1 MSESVEES
9 QGLPLEASASETSA
23 LAPVEA
29 EPAAADAAAE
39 EAAEQTAEDL
49 NSSVASEPVSTE
61 RPASGGPL
69 SLERIRQL
77 RMSQQSQQRPPQRQP
92 SPRQA
97 PKQSQQGG
105 GGKEGPRGP
114 RQDSGQRSDQRS
126 PRGDHQISAEAAPVG
141 AVTGGAAGAPEETT
155 QVADT
160 VQGMPSPSASG
171 PAISPTKPARSDR
184 DAHKP
189 RRNDRSGVIPTP
201 EPLAFRSKIAVPSV
215 RQPLSQDMEL
225 ELNEAL
231 GLSDLDKLL
240 VGDDMLQVGHELMEG
255 QRVQATV
262 MKAHGEHV
270 FVSLGGPNEGVIP
283 SLSFESLPEI
293 GATLDVVVRG
303 YLAQEGLY
311 EITVSGSAV
320 DVSDWSDLNEGE
332 VIEALVTGA
341 NAGGLECK
349 VGNIQGFIPASQ
361 AAEYRIETLADFVG
375 QKLLCVVTE
384 ANPRRGNLVLS
395 HRAVLERE
403 KKEKREE
410 RLAKLEIGMSV
421 EGTVRKILDFGAF
434 VDIGGLDGLLHVSQL
449 SWERVKHPSEVLE
462 EGQKIQVRI
471 DKIDEATGKIGLSYR
486 SLQDHPWTN
495 IDSRFPVGSIAHGTV
510 TRIAEFGAFVRIA
523 TGVEGLVHVS
533 ELAHHRVH
541 NVGNVVQEGQE
552 VDVKVL
558 SVDVDQQRI
567 SLSLKGAQAVPEPRV
582 EESSTETSAVEE
594 ERPTPVLPKHRGPL
608 KGGTGNSSSGE
619 QFGLKW

>member
-9 QGLPLEASASETSA
+9 QGLPPEAAVSEASALE
-23 LAPVEA
+23 PVEA
-29 EPAAADAAAE
+29 TAAAIESTPSKPSEQVSASAA
-39 EAAEQTAEDL
+39 TA
-49 NSSVASEPVSTE
+49 PTE

-69 SLERIRQL
+69 SLDRIRQL
-77 RMSQQSQQRPPQRQP
+77 RMSQQSQQRPAQRQS
-92 SPRQA
+92 SPRQS
-97 PKQSQQGG
+97 PKSSQQQA
-105 GGKEGPRGP
+105 GKGEPRGP
-114 RQDSGQRSDQRS
+114 RHERSQGDNQGAPGGTRENAVEVLATGASTSVASGA
-126 PRGDHQISAEAAPVG
+126 SAEPAPV
-141 AVTGGAAGAPEETT
+141 AAAE
-155 QVADT
+155 QDA
-160 VQGMPSPSASG
+160 SATEAARG
-171 PAISPTKPARSDR
+171 ARSAGNAPRFDR
-184 DAHKP
+184 DARKP
-189 RRNDRSGVIPTP
+189 RRNERSGVIPTP
-201 EPLAFRSKIAVPSV
+201 EPLATRSKIAVPSV

-225 ELNEAL
+225 ELNAAL
-231 GLSDLDKLL
+231 GMSDLDKLL

-283 SLSFESLPEI
+283 SLSFETLPEI

-311 EITVSGSAV
+311 EVTVSGNAV

-341 NAGGLECK
+341 NTGGLECK

-361 AAEYRIETLADFVG
+361 AAEYRIENLADFVG

-462 EGQKIQVRI
+462 EGQKIQVRV

-486 SLQDHPWTN
+486 SLQDHPWSN
-495 IDSRFPVGSIAHGTV
+495 IDSRFPIGSIAHGSV

-541 NVGNVVQEGQE
+541 NVSNVVQEGQE

-558 SVDVDQQRI
+558 SVDTDQQRI
-567 SLSLKGAQAVPEPRV
+567 SLSLKGAQAAPEPQV
-582 EESSTETSAVEE
+582 EESAETTAVEE
-594 ERPTPVLPKHRGPL
+594 ERPKPVLPKHRGPL

>member
-9 QGLPLEASASETSA
+9 QGLPTEANAPAPAQADPVVANSE
-23 LAPVEA
+23 PE
-29 EPAAADAAAE
+29 
-39 EAAEQTAEDL
+39 
-49 NSSVASEPVSTE
+49 NASEPEATE
-61 RPASGGPL
+61 RPAVGGPL
-69 SLERIRQL
+69 SLDRIRQL
-77 RMSQQSQQRPPQRQP
+77 RMSQQSAQGRSSHHQ
-92 SPRQA
+92 SPKTAHRG
-97 PKQSQQGG
+97 QGG
-105 GGKEGPRGP
+105 SQGPLQG
-114 RQDSGQRSDQRS
+114 QGQRSEPQPPS
-126 PRGDHQISAEAAPVG
+126 GDVQGSAEAVSSESP
-141 AVTGGAAGAPEETT
+141 VTGAAPAGAPSSTDEAATAGT
-155 QVADT
+155 NKAAA
-160 VQGMPSPSASG
+160 PRA
-171 PAISPTKPARSDR
+171 DR

-189 RRNDRSGVIPTP
+189 RRPGRSGVIPTP
-201 EPLAFRSKIAVPSV
+201 EPIDTRSKIAVPSV
-215 RQPLSQDMEL
+215 RQPLSHDMEL

-240 VGDDMLQVGHELMEG
+240 VGDDMLQVGHELTEG

-270 FVSLGGPNEGVIP
+270 FVSLGGPNEGVVP
-283 SLSFESLPEI
+283 SLSFETLPEI
-293 GATLDVVVRG
+293 GATLDVIVRG

-311 EITVSGSAV
+311 EVTVSGNAV
-320 DVSDWSDLNEGE
+320 NVSDWSDLNEGE
-332 VIEALVTGA
+332 VVEALVSGA
-341 NAGGLECK
+341 NTGGLECK

-361 AAEYRIETLADFVG
+361 AAEYRIENLGDFVG

-410 RLAKLEIGMSV
+410 RLANLEIGMSV
-421 EGTVRKILDFGAF
+421 EGIVRKILDFGAF

-449 SWERVKHPSEVLE
+449 SWDRVKHPSEILE
-462 EGQKIQVRI
+462 EGQKIQVRV

-486 SLQDHPWTN
+486 SLQDHPWTD
-495 IDSRFPVGSIAHGTV
+495 IDTRFPVGSIAHGTV

-533 ELAHHRVH
+533 ELAHHRVQ

-558 SVDVDQQRI
+558 SVDVDQQRV
-567 SLSLKGAQAVPEPRV
+567 SLSLKAALAAPEQPAEESAENQAAEEPR
-582 EESSTETSAVEE
+582 
-594 ERPTPVLPKHRGPL
+594 PQPVLPKHRGPL
-608 KGGTGNSSSGE
+608 KGGTGNSGGGE